1 MHDMVIVRLQRTIEW
16 FRNLVVC
23 SARDKHLR
31 VRTLELLEK
40 LRKYRRR
47 IFQAVPTR
55 LIYTAAKNYIII
67 TVFNVGEN
75 EGVRAP
81 NFSSGK
87 VTKSW

>member
-1 MHDMVIVRLQRTIEW
+1 LKGDLESLTDESTYYMRKKGVPSTHRDVSELESYQPCRLTK
-16 FRNLVVC
+16 
-23 SARDKHLR
+23 SDS
-31 VRTLELLEK
+31 
-40 LRKYRRR
+40 
-47 IFQAVPTR
+47 
-55 LIYTAAKNYIII
+55 TAAKNYIII

>member
-1 MHDMVIVRLQRTIEW
+1 
-16 FRNLVVC
+16 
-23 SARDKHLR
+23 
-31 VRTLELLEK
+31 
-40 LRKYRRR
+40 
-47 IFQAVPTR
+47 VPDTKG
-55 LIYTAAKNYIII
+55 TAAKNYIII